1 VLNGF
6 EQGDGRRPAT
16 GLFVIVEERV
26 RGVRSEHSVF
36 TGLVSIANDQPNH
49 WASEM

>member
-1 VLNGF
+1 VLDRF
-6 EQGDGRRPAT
+6 EQHDGRRPAT

-26 RGVRSEHSVF
+26 RGVGNEDSVF
-36 TGLVSIANDQPNH
+36 TGVVSTANDQTNH